1 MQELTNITRA
11 GLRLRSVRERSA
23 LSLSLFAK
31 SLFVSEKN
39 LLEMEDGK
47 IEIDQQALTRL
58 FYEYCVSPLWV
69 LVGEG
74 EMLLV
79 RQFIDTNSSIQSA
92 LEIGKSAVKMHTLQ
106 LSKIVKRLSQLE
118 EETFKRNFIDTN
130 LN

>member
-23 LSLSLFAK
+23 L
-31 SLFVSEKN
+31 
-39 LLEMEDGK
+39 
-47 IEIDQQALTRL
+47 
-58 FYEYCVSPLWV
+58 WV

-79 RQFIDTNSSIQSA
+79 RQFIDSNSSIQSA

>member
-1 MQELTNITRA
+1 
-11 GLRLRSVRERSA
+11 
-23 LSLSLFAK
+23 
-31 SLFVSEKN
+31 
-39 LLEMEDGK
+39 MEDGK

-79 RQFIDTNSSIQSA
+79 RQFIDTNSSMQSA
-92 LEIGKSAVKMHTLQ
+92 LEIGKSVVKMHTLQ

-118 EETFKRNFIDTN
+118 EATFKRNFIDTN

>member
-1 MQELTNITRA
+1 MKQLTNLSKA
-11 GLRLRSVRERSA
+11 GLRLRSVRERST

-31 SLFVSEKN
+31 SLFISEKS

-47 IEIDQQALTRL
+47 IEIDNQALKAL
-58 FYEYCVSPLWV
+58 FYEYCVSPLWL

-79 RQFIDTNSSIQSA
+79 RQFIDTNSRIEPS
-92 LEIGKSAVKMHTLQ
+92 LEIERSITKMHTVQ
-106 LSKIVKRLSQLE
+106 LSKIGRKLSQLE
-118 EETFKRNFIDTN
+118 EATFKRNFIDTN